1 LVEELLESL
10 REPLQLLLI
19 GVGVLSIIWG
29 EVRDGVAIFVI
40 ILAVASIKTWSERR
54 ARRALD
60 ALQRLFA
67 PHARVRRNGVTVDV
81 ATQDVVPGDI
91 LELQAGAIV
100 AADARVLTAAGLSV
114 DESAQTGEPVAAA
127 KGPSAAATDA
137 PLAARSSNGLCGHTG
152 CSRERHRGRGHH
164 RIGQGARPAQHD
176 GPSSRS
182 PRRCCSGPCVSSP
195 RRSWRRPDSRACSCR

>member
-1 LVEELLESL
+1 MVEELLESL

-67 PHARVRRNGVTVDV
+67 PHARVRRNAVTVDV
-81 ATQDVVPGDI
+81 ATQDVVP
-91 LELQAGAIV
+91 E
-100 AADARVLTAAGLSV
+100 T
-114 DESAQTGEPVAAA
+114 
-127 KGPSAAATDA
+127 
-137 PLAARSSNGLCGHTG
+137 SSNCRRAPSWPPL
-152 CSRERHRGRGHH
+152 
-164 RIGQGARPAQHD
+164 RPWWT
-176 GPSSRS
+176 P
-182 PRRCCSGPCVSSP
+182 
-195 RRSWRRPDSRACSCR
+195 

>member
-1 LVEELLESL
+1 
-10 REPLQLLLI
+10 
-19 GVGVLSIIWG
+19 
-29 EVRDGVAIFVI
+29 
-40 ILAVASIKTWSERR
+40 
-54 ARRALD
+54 
-60 ALQRLFA
+60 
-67 PHARVRRNGVTVDV
+67 VDV

-100 AADARVLTAAGLSV
+100 AGDARVLTVAGLSV

-127 KGPSAAATDA
+127 KGPARAAFE
-137 PLAARSSNGLCGHTG
+137 RSSNGLCGHTG

-182 PRRCCSGPCVSSP
+182 PRRCCSGPCVNSP
-195 RRSWRRPDSRACSCR
+195 RRSWRRPDSPACSCR

>member
-1 LVEELLESL
+1 VPVKTHHITEDVVAGEVEL

-40 ILAVASIKTWSERR
+40 ILAVASIKTRSERR

-60 ALQRLFA
+60 ALQRIFA
-67 PHARVRRNGVTVDV
+67 PHARVRRNAVTVDV

-100 AADARVLTAAGLSV
+100 AGDARVLTVAGLSV
-114 DESAQTGEPVAAA
+114 DESAQTGEPVAACE
-127 KGPSAAATDA
+127 GPSAGRIRAQ
-137 PLAARSSNGLCGHTG
+137 LERSM
-152 CSRERHRGRGHH
+152 RAHRL
-164 RIGQGARPAQHD
+164 
-176 GPSSRS
+176 
-182 PRRCCSGPCVSSP
+182 
-195 RRSWRRPDSRACSCR
+195 